1 MNHSLDRETSRL
13 NPALVWLVVVG
24 IALVGLMAMSNTLLV
39 ELTASAPAS
48 VAQASLAPGTEG
60 LLRQTASH
68 LSKMLGGASVGGFPG
83 FEPPKDD
90 KEYQRKVRERDYKAQ
105 DVNDWAKEITN
116 FLSQIVKKNPGMSL
130 EKILQEQGL
139 SEFQVNDFVGALKNL
154 HYTADGMKGSGV
166 SAETV
171 ARLETLMEKLRV
183 PTWGY

>member
-68 LSKMLGGASVGGFPG
+68 LSKLLSGASVGGFPG
-83 FEPPKDD
+83 FEPPDDD
-90 KEYQRKVRERDYKAQ
+90 KRYKDKIRNQSYSGEEA
-105 DVNDWAKEITN
+105 NYWTKEINN
-116 FLSQIVKKNPGMSL
+116 FLSQIVKKNPGSTL
-130 EKILQEQGL
+130 QEILQRLGSTSAEIDDFIKALQQTYSTAESMEGYG
-139 SEFQVNDFVGALKNL
+139 VNEITVETLKSL
-154 HYTADGMKGSGV
+154 LITLGV
-166 SAETV
+166 S
-171 ARLETLMEKLRV
+171 L
-183 PTWGY
+183 

>member
-68 LSKMLGGASVGGFPG
+68 LSKMQGGASVGGFPG
-83 FEPPKDD
+83 FEPPDDD
-90 KEYQRKVRERDYKAQ
+90 KRYKDKIRNQSYGGEEA
-105 DVNDWAKEITN
+105 NYWGKEINN
-116 FLSQIVKKNPGMSL
+116 FLRPIADKNPGLTL
-130 EKILQEQGL
+130 EQILQRAGL
-139 SEFQVNDFVGALKNL
+139 SPERIDSFLTGLKNAHATIKAL
-154 HYTADGMKGSGV
+154 EGYGV
-166 SAETV
+166 TPETV
-171 ARLETLMEKLRV
+171 RTLETLMKTLGV
-183 PTWGY
+183 APW